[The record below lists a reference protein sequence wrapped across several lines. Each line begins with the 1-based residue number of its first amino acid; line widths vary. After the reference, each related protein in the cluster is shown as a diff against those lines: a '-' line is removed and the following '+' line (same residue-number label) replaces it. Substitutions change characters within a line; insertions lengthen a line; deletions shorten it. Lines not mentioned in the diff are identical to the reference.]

1 MPAVATS
8 ADLATAPKKS
18 RVSDEYKELE
28 KEDSLL
34 QHNPRRWVMFPIQHE
49 ELYEFY
55 KKHKA
60 SFWTAEEIDL
70 MQDNKDWERLTEGE
84 QHFVKHVLAFFA
96 ANGIVPENLAAQ
108 FSTEVQMPEARA
120 FYGFQMA
127 MENIHSETYSLLIE
141 QYIKDPAEKDRLF
154 EAVHGMPAVREKA
167 EWAVQWMNREA
178 SFTERLVAFAVV
190 EGIFFSGSCC
200 ALFWLKKR
208 GLMPGL
214 TFSNELISRDEGL
227 HADFTCFLYGMLQK
241 KLPEDIVHEMIR
253 GAVEVERGFICGALP
268 CDLIGMNKD
277 LMTQYIEFVAD
288 RLLSAL
294 GHSKVFGSA
303 NPFDWMEMI
312 SLQGKTN
319 FEKRAGEYQKAGV
332 MAPVEPF
339 TAFALD
345 KALTELRSSHQKL
358 QSDAKTKESNHN
370 TLLERIQYMEK
381 VMGDSAVKHSQEL
394 AEAHSK
400 IDEMHS
406 RVAKCEVHGE
416 SLESLK
422 KSTASLASGKTRLEE
437 HHASLGE
444 RVDYLEKALGD
455 SADRHAL
462 EMASA
467 HSKLAALHSRL
478 GDEKEARE
486 RHASNTTE
494 NIVKER
500 STRETHHSSL
510 EERLTYLETYLG
522 ESADKQGKSSVASR
536 FEQKLKSEIFDLR
549 ELINNE
555 RQMRSRQGE
564 AITEHLEAE
573 KRAREAL
580 EEAVAHHMANHK
592 QSMENHEKRVKEQFG
607 HERTARERHFDH
619 VEALVRQEKE
629 ARSQHHETH
638 SENLQKESTARE
650 ATHKKFHDVLQKE
663 KSLREQHHGHV
674 QDLIGK
680 ERAARQQMEE
690 LLNRE
695 TQERTKHHETQS
707 ELVDSLQRTVG
718 IFDALIRKEM
728 EERKLEMKRVWAAI
742 DSHTHD
748 LDSKIKARCV
758 LSRLLVA

>member
-1 MPAVATS
+1 MV
-8 ADLATAPKKS
+8 
-18 RVSDEYKELE
+18 
-28 KEDSLL
+28 
-34 QHNPRRWVMFPIQHE
+34 
-49 ELYEFY
+49 
-55 KKHKA
+55 
-60 SFWTAEEIDL
+60 
-70 MQDNKDWERLTEGE
+70 
-84 QHFVKHVLAFFA
+84 HV
-96 ANGIVPENLAAQ
+96 
-108 FSTEVQMPEARA
+108 
-120 FYGFQMA
+120 
-127 MENIHSETYSLLIE
+127 
-141 QYIKDPAEKDRLF
+141 DP
-154 EAVHGMPAVREKA
+154 
-167 EWAVQWMNREA
+167 
-178 SFTERLVAFAVV
+178 
-190 EGIFFSGSCC
+190 
-200 ALFWLKKR
+200 
-208 GLMPGL
+208 
-214 TFSNELISRDEGL
+214 
-227 HADFTCFLYGMLQK
+227 
-241 KLPEDIVHEMIR
+241 
-253 GAVEVERGFICGALP
+253 
-268 CDLIGMNKD
+268 LIGIDN
-277 LMTQYIEFVAD
+277 L
-288 RLLSAL
+288 
-294 GHSKVFGSA
+294 
-303 NPFDWMEMI
+303 
-312 SLQGKTN
+312 
-319 FEKRAGEYQKAGV
+319 
-332 MAPVEPF
+332 
-339 TAFALD
+339 
-345 KALTELRSSHQKL
+345 ALTELRSSHQKL

-748 LDSKIKARCV
+748 LDSKIKAGSDTEEVAEEESRFRPRIIRSTPSLPGV
-758 LSRLLVA
+758 VSPVRTDGSPKVVPYRPQSQVIPMSPVPVSPARILSYPTTTVVQAAPAPMTFTNWSESMRQSRGSPSMSRSMSPTRDHNEVVCGKARYNGDRAHNAEIFMP